1 MKRMQLNQQII
12 TFYDGCEMYLE
23 NCRER
28 NLRKATINHYQNS
41 YKQMY
46 KYFSPDM
53 PIDEMTAEV
62 YNGYVV
68 FLKERLN
75 NDVSIT
81 LLSPVID
88 SLLLRLFC

>member
-1 MKRMQLNQQII
+1 
-12 TFYDGCEMYLE
+12 
-23 NCRER
+23 
-28 NLRKATINHYQNS
+28 
-41 YKQMY
+41 MY

-53 PIDEMTAEV
+53 PIDEITAEV